1 MATSSKTSRKK
12 TARKPTTG
20 KKARRA
26 TPKKGAK
33 KARGALSALTPEVRR
48 ALGFLGALAL
58 CGFVVLALFSYSA
71 SDPAISRWTSS
82 GRIENWCGRWGALLS
97 DTLYQLLG
105 WAAWA
110 VLPFSAWTWQRFAR
124 RPGGSVARLL
134 TGALSTWWSA
144 AFFGLLFFGDA
155 SRDFPAGGVIGEGT
169 AAWLLDHAG
178 VVGAFVVVGIV
189 LLATCTVVFG
199 IEWERVAVRG
209 VDVAEK
215 ARPILRR
222 IVVDVAR
229 AVGVVVKTLLRWGYE
244 GLHFGAKKSR
254 AQLEQLRAP
263 VVRES
268 EATRRGS
275 DLHSLEPGLGVP
287 IERFEPEMHV
297 DVQPTAAG
305 PAADP
310 QAEDAPLDGH
320 VPTVV
325 GARQMVEVEYEPTS
339 ADDSPDTWI
348 DENSDVVAAAP
359 DAESAEESVM
369 SISEL
374 PPSLAEAET
383 RGISD
388 SISSAAPEDA
398 PDPPSEG
405 SGAKIEPGN
414 LESGGDASRGQVV
427 QPPVERTLYDLPD
440 LALLDRNERQIGST
454 DEAELQTLAAV
465 LTQKLL
471 DFGIKGE
478 VTAIR
483 PGPVI
488 TIFEFEPAAGV
499 KISKIQGLTNDIAMA
514 MKALRVRIVA
524 PIPGRGVVGIEIP
537 NKERQTVWFRDM
549 LVSDEF
555 QGQDWQLPM
564 ALGKT
569 VEGRPCIG
577 DLARMPHLLVGGT
590 TGSGKSVG
598 INAMLMTLLFAKTPE
613 DLRMILIDPK
623 MLEFEPYQGIPHLL
637 HPVVTDPRLAS
648 AALKWACGEM
658 DERYKILATWKT
670 RSVALYNAKVEREL
684 ADWTPEKAEQYAP
697 RDWPETEP
705 YPLPRRLPYIVIV
718 IDELADLMMVAS
730 KDVEESIVRLAQ
742 KARACGI
749 HLIVATQRPSTDV
762 ITGLIK
768 ANMPSR
774 IAFQV
779 RSMIDGRT
787 ILDQKGAESLLG
799 MGDMLFLPAGVS
811 DLQRL
816 HGPFVSDDEVVRVAE
831 FLEAQGAP
839 SHDPQIDLEQSSSPG
854 GDADPGEYD
863 EVYDK
868 AVYLVAEH
876 GKASTSMIQRYL
888 KIGYNRA
895 ARIMDLME
903 REGVVGPSDGAKAR
917 EVLIGPPSTI

>member
-1 MATSSKTSRKK
+1 M
-12 TARKPTTG
+12 
-20 KKARRA
+20 
-26 TPKKGAK
+26 
-33 KARGALSALTPEVRR
+33 
-48 ALGFLGALAL
+48 
-58 CGFVVLALFSYSA
+58 
-71 SDPAISRWTSS
+71 
-82 GRIENWCGRWGALLS
+82 LL
-97 DTLYQLLG
+97 QLLG

-110 VLPFSAWTWQRFAR
+110 VLPLSAWTWQRFAR

-144 AFFGLLFFGDA
+144 VFFGLLFFGDA

-169 AAWLLDHAG
+169 AAWLLEHTG

-209 VDVAEK
+209 VDMAERI
-215 ARPILRR
+215 RPVLRR
-222 IVVDVAR
+222 VLVDVAK
-229 AVGVVVKTLLRWGYE
+229 AIGVVVKTVLRWCYE
-244 GLHFGAKKSR
+244 ALHLGAKTSR

-263 VVRES
+263 TVQQG
-268 EATRRGS
+268 EASRRGS
-275 DLHSLEPGLGVP
+275 EMHSLEPALGIP
-287 IERFEPEMHV
+287 IERFEPEMHLE
-297 DVQPTAAG
+297 VQPTAAG
-305 PAADP
+305 PGTHG
-310 QAEDAPLDGH
+310 EEAPLDGH

-325 GARQMVEVEYEPTS
+325 GARQMVEVEYVPTS

-348 DENSDVVAAAP
+348 EENSDVV
-359 DAESAEESVM
+359 EVSASPGDEPKEEIVM

-374 PPSLAEAET
+374 SPSLADAET
-383 RGISD
+383 RGMSP
-388 SISSAAPEDA
+388 SSSSPAPEDA

-414 LESGGDASRGQVV
+414 LESGGDASRGRVV
-427 QPPVERTLYDLPD
+427 RPPVERTLYDLPD
-440 LALLDRNERQIGST
+440 LALLDRNKRQVGNT
-454 DEAELQTLAAV
+454 NEAELQTLAAV

-555 QGQDWQLPM
+555 QGQEWQLPM

-598 INAMLMTLLFAKTPE
+598 INAMLMTLLFSRTPE

-637 HPVVTDPRLAS
+637 HPVVTDPRLAA

-658 DERYKILATWKT
+658 DERYKLLAAWKT

-697 RDWPETEP
+697 RDWPEAEP

-831 FLEAQGAP
+831 YLEAQGAP
-839 SHDPQIDLEQSSSPG
+839 SHDPQIDLDPPGSPG
-854 GDADPGEYD
+854 DDVDSGEYD

-903 REGVVGPSDGAKAR
+903 REGVVGPADGAKAR
-917 EVLIGPPSTI
+917 EVLVGPPSTI

>member
-1 MATSSKTSRKK
+1 
-12 TARKPTTG
+12 
-20 KKARRA
+20 
-26 TPKKGAK
+26 
-33 KARGALSALTPEVRR
+33 VRR

-71 SDPAISRWTSS
+71 LDPAISRWTSS

-97 DTLYQLLG
+97 DMLYQLLG

-124 RPGGSVARLL
+124 RPGGSMARLL

-144 AFFGLLFFGDA
+144 VFFGLLFFGDA

-169 AAWLLDHAG
+169 AAWLLNHAG
-178 VVGAFVVVGIV
+178 VVGAFVVVGVV

-209 VDVAEK
+209 VDVAERV
-215 ARPILRR
+215 RPVVRR
-222 IVVDVAR
+222 ILVELAR
-229 AVGVVVKTLLRWGYE
+229 AVGGVVRAILRWVYE
-244 GLHFGAKKSR
+244 GLHLGARKSR
-254 AQLEQLRAP
+254 AQLEQLRWPLARGEDP
-263 VVRES
+263 S
-268 EATRRGS
+268 RRGS
-275 DLHSLEPGLGVP
+275 ELHAVEPGLGIP
-287 IERFEPEMHV
+287 IERLEPEIHMEIE
-297 DVQPTAAG
+297 PTAAG
-305 PAADP
+305 PATDP
-310 QAEDAPLDGH
+310 HREENSLDGH

-325 GARQMVEVEYEPTS
+325 GARQMVEVEYVPTS

-348 DENSDVVAAAP
+348 EEHSDVVEVAAP
-359 DAESAEESVM
+359 PGTEAVDEIVM
-369 SISEL
+369 SLSEL
-374 PPSLAEAET
+374 PPGVADAES
-383 RGISD
+383 RKISD
-388 SISSAAPEDA
+388 PSSSAAPEDA
-398 PDPPSEG
+398 PDPPRED
-405 SGAKIEPGN
+405 SGARIEPGN
-414 LESGGDASRGQVV
+414 LESGGDSSRGQVV
-427 QPPVERTLYDLPD
+427 QAPIERTLYDLPD
-440 LALLDRNERQIGST
+440 LALLDRNKRQVGST
-454 DEAELQTLAAV
+454 DTAELQTLAGV

-499 KISKIQGLTNDIAMA
+499 KISKIQGLANDIAMA

-537 NKERQTVWFRDM
+537 NKDRQTVWFRDM

-555 QGQDWQLPM
+555 QGQEWQLPM

-598 INAMLMTLLFAKTPE
+598 INAMLMTLLFSKTPE

-637 HPVVTDPRLAS
+637 HPVVTEPRLAA

-658 DERYKILATWKT
+658 DERYKLLATWKT
-670 RSVALYNAKVEREL
+670 RSIALYNAKMEREL
-684 ADWTPEKAEQYAP
+684 ADWTPEKAEKYAP

-799 MGDMLFLPAGVS
+799 MGDMLYLPAGVS

-839 SHDPQIDLEQSSSPG
+839 SHDPQIDLEQPASQEE
-854 GDADPGEYD
+854 DVDPSEYD

-903 REGVVGPSDGAKAR
+903 REGVVGPAEGAKAR
-917 EVLIGPPSTI
+917 EVLVGPPSTI